1 MAIYELDD
9 KKPNL
14 PSKGNYWIAPN
25 ASVIGN
31 VTLHEKASVWFNT
44 VIRGDCEPIIIGK
57 KTNIQDNTFES
68 LKIISNDENKLVLSY
83 EKSKLSIDSIISE
96 IKKQDIKIQDISTD
110 DGDLEDVFLRL
121 TKN

>member
-44 VIRGDCEPIIIGK
+44 VIRGDCA
-57 KTNIQDNTFES
+57 
-68 LKIISNDENKLVLSY
+68 VSY
-83 EKSKLSIDSIISE
+83 
-96 IKKQDIKIQDISTD
+96 TH
-110 DGDLEDVFLRL
+110 L
-121 TKN
+121 TLPTIRSV

>member
-57 KTNIQDNTFES
+57 KTEGDLLEFKEVGNES
-68 LKIISNDENKLVLSY
+68 QN
-83 EKSKLSIDSIISE
+83 LSIDKIIE
-96 IKKQDIKIQDISTD
+96 IITKQKA
-110 DGDLEDVFLRL
+110 F
-121 TKN
+121 N